1 MTPLVLDID
10 IINPA
15 IHQKAFTY
23 IGDFGPGR
31 PNKLFLEFNHI
42 AEWRDY
48 LLSLQIRSETV
59 PTIHADAYHAAL
71 HMMLLAWAEPAV
83 IKSAELQALCG
94 LESALMGVYFQQL
107 FEREQ
112 AKHKKVRDNCDGCK
126 KCQKCATLDR
136 DNYRPGLDN
145 LLDYMVKHDDLPSA
159 LHNESKKKNFS
170 ALSVIRNKLGHCDI
184 HNTLPVGGLFESVR
198 DVLEHACRNSKTQR
212 L

>member
-15 IHQKAFTY
+15 IHQQAFTY

-31 PNKLFLEFNHI
+31 PNKLFLKFNHI

-83 IKSAELQALCG
+83 IKSAELQALRS
-94 LESALMGVYFQQL
+94 L
-107 FEREQ
+107 
-112 AKHKKVRDNCDGCK
+112 DG
-126 KCQKCATLDR
+126 R
-136 DNYRPGLDN
+136 
-145 LLDYMVKHDDLPSA
+145 VLPT
-159 LHNESKKKNFS
+159 NF
-170 ALSVIRNKLGHCDI
+170 
-184 HNTLPVGGLFESVR
+184 
-198 DVLEHACRNSKTQR
+198 
-212 L
+212 